1 MKWKD
6 KIRRMNDDELA
17 EFIAECDSD
26 KGFMGKACNRCKHL
40 KNEWECDSDNLIRD
54 CKAAVK
60 NLLESEVEENGSADK
75 AD

>member
-26 KGFMGKACNRCKHL
+26 KGFMSKACNRCKHL
-40 KNEWECDSDNLIRD
+40 KNELECDSDNMSRD

-60 NLLESEVEENGSADK
+60 NLLESEVEENGSADETH
-75 AD
+75 